1 MGIILSL
8 SFLAI
13 ALIVVLLVW
22 SVNAA
27 NSRAKAREASKP
39 LRDARTHPD
48 QTTDTRGTGIN

>member
-1 MGIILSL
+1 MGIILTL

-13 ALIVVLLVW
+13 ALVIVLVIW
-22 SVNAA
+22 SMNAA
-27 NSRAKAREASKP
+27 NSRAKAREASKS

>member
-1 MGIILSL
+1 MGIILTL

-13 ALIVVLLVW
+13 ALVVILVIW
-22 SVNAA
+22 SINAA
-27 NSRAKAREASKP
+27 NSRAKAKEASQA